1 MSRGP
6 RASARQEV
14 YDALRRRIVTLDLL
28 PGSALSENELAA
40 DHSVSRT
47 PIREALVLLVD
58 EGLVQ
63 VFPRVGS
70 FVSRISLGDVAEAQF
85 LRASVELGSLAS
97 LRYPLDPAVVDAIEE
112 NLRRQ
117 ETVLDD
123 VAAFFTLDEGYHEGL
138 MALGG
143 HRASWRVVTRAKAH
157 LDRARALG
165 LRDISSTDQLLGDH
179 RHVFDRVLAHDLA
192 GAQER
197 LTQHLALVFTEM
209 AEVYARSPHLFVSP
223 GDEPPVRRSVAVW
236 GQASE
241 RVPASRVG

>member
-1 MSRGP
+1 MGRGP

-28 PGSALSENELAA
+28 PGSSLSENELAA

-85 LRASVELGSLAS
+85 LRSSVELGSLAS
-97 LRYPLDPAVVDAIEE
+97 LRYPLDPAVVDAIEA
-112 NLRRQ
+112 NLRLQ

-143 HRASWRVVTRAKAH
+143 HRASWRVVSRAKAH

-165 LRDISSTDQLLGDH
+165 LRDVSSTDQLLGDH
-179 RHVFDRVLAHDLA
+179 RHVFDRVLAHDIA
-192 GAQER
+192 AASER
-197 LTQHLALVFTEM
+197 LNQHLSLVFTEM
-209 AEVYARSPHLFVSP
+209 AQVYARSPHLFVSP

-236 GQASE
+236 TRQPRGVTAA
-241 RVPASRVG
+241 PVG